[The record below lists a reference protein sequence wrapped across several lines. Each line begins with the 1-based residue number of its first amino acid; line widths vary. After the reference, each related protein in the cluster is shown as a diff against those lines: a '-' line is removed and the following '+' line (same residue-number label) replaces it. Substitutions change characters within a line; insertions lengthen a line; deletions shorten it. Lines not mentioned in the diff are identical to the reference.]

1 MHQLHSLLLPSQSG
15 GASAHCASQ
24 FATQCVILCVTQCVI
39 QSVTQCVIL
48 CETLFGIVRAN
59 LWNQRAKA
67 WKLEN

>member
-24 FATQCVILCVTQCVI
+24 SATQCVI

>member
-24 FATQCVILCVTQCVI
+24 FATQCVILCVTK
-39 QSVTQCVIL
+39 CVIL

>member
-15 GASAHCASQ
+15 DASAQ
-24 FATQCVILCVTQCVI
+24 FATQCVILC
-39 QSVTQCVIL
+39 VTQCVIL

>member
-24 FATQCVILCVTQCVI
+24 FATQSVI
-39 QSVTQCVIL
+39 QSVILCETL